1 MADATVQLLV
11 ALLTMLGALG
21 SAYYGAKKA
30 GDVAEAKQDAK
41 IDESRLIEQVH
52 HEQVTEAIGRL
63 EKKQDKHNAVIERTY
78 ELEKRVTVLEE
89 RHG

>member
-1 MADATVQLLV
+1 MSDATVQLIV
-11 ALLTMLGALG
+11 ALLTVIGALG
-21 SAYYGAKKA
+21 SAYWGAKKA

-41 IDESRLIEQVH
+41 IEESRLIEQVH

>member
-41 IDESRLIEQVH
+41 IEESRLIEQVH

>member
-1 MADATVQLLV
+1 MSDATVQLIV
-11 ALLTMLGALG
+11 ALLTVIGALG
-21 SAYYGAKKA
+21 SAYLGAKKA

-41 IDESRLIEQVH
+41 IEESRLIEQVH

>member
-11 ALLTMLGALG
+11 ALFTMLGALG

-41 IDESRLIEQVH
+41 IEESRLIEQVH

>member
-1 MADATVQLLV
+1 MSDATVQLIV

-41 IDESRLIEQVH
+41 IEESRLIEQVH

>member
-1 MADATVQLLV
+1 MADATVQILV
-11 ALLTMLGALG
+11 ALFTMLGALG

-41 IDESRLIEQVH
+41 IEESRLIEQIH